1 MAGQVDRRL
10 NLRAVGSR
18 VDGIFDMMFD
28 TAVTS
33 DSRCDP

>member
-1 MAGQVDRRL
+1 MASQIDRRL
-10 NLRAVGSR
+10 NLSAVGSR
-18 VDGIFDMMFD
+18 VDGIFDMKFD